1 MISGFHTHWKT
12 CVVVVVVVVVLPTT
26 ENDNEHW
33 KTSFVVVVVSC
44 WTTKKDNIQTN
55 IGRHYILV
63 VPLKDAHVSCDT
75 EGVAENALKR
85 KWIGWYCI

>member
-12 CVVVVVVVVVLPTT
+12 CVVVVVVVLPTT

-44 WTTKKDNIQTN
+44 
-55 IGRHYILV
+55 
-63 VPLKDAHVSCDT
+63 
-75 EGVAENALKR
+75 
-85 KWIGWYCI
+85 

>member
-12 CVVVVVVVVVLPTT
+12 CVVVVVVLPTT

-44 WTTKKDNIQTN
+44 WTTIEGQQTN
-55 IGRHYILV
+55 IGRHYIFV
-63 VPLKDAHVSCDT
+63 VPLKAVHITSDIV
-75 EGVAENALKR
+75 ENA
-85 KWIGWYCI
+85 

>member
-12 CVVVVVVVVVLPTT
+12 CVVVVVVVVLPTT

-44 WTTKKDNIQTN
+44 WTTKKDNKQAI
-55 IGRHYILV
+55 IGRHYIFV
-63 VPLKDAHVSCDT
+63 VPLKAAHIT
-75 EGVAENALKR
+75 EGIAENA
-85 KWIGWYCI
+85 